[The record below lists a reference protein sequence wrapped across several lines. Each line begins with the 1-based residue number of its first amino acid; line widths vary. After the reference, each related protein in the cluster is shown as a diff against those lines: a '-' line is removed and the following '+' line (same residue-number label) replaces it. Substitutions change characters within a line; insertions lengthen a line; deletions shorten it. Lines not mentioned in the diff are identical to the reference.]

1 MTATDVQVAGVFET
15 GVIEYD
21 ARSLFV
27 PLSVARDLMET
38 GGASSLAAV
47 VHDPADIAV
56 VRDRL
61 ARTVSQVTGTGGR
74 VATWEALSPIFG
86 SVVALYRWIL
96 SAFVWVVVLAVVLGI
111 ANTMSMAVLERVA
124 EVGVLRAIG
133 FGRLRVLLMFLCEAM
148 CIGALG
154 ALAGTVVGGMAC
166 RLLTRLAIAMPPPP
180 GNSQGY
186 VLEIPIVGTAFV
198 WASSVAV
205 LAALVAGF
213 LPALRAVRG
222 EVVDALRA

>member
-1 MTATDVQVAGVFET
+1 
-15 GVIEYD
+15 
-21 ARSLFV
+21 
-27 PLSVARDLMET
+27 
-38 GGASSLAAV
+38 
-47 VHDPADIAV
+47 
-56 VRDRL
+56 
-61 ARTVSQVTGTGGR
+61 
-74 VATWEALSPIFG
+74 
-86 SVVALYRWIL
+86 
-96 SAFVWVVVLAVVLGI
+96 
-111 ANTMSMAVLERVA
+111 
-124 EVGVLRAIG
+124 
-133 FGRLRVLLMFLCEAM
+133 
-148 CIGALG
+148 
-154 ALAGTVVGGMAC
+154 MAC